1 MSDLSTWGHAIVAAA
16 TEKAREFLPELETI
30 PSKTFSNGMIK
41 DFETFAGAVEKELNL
56 SGLGCITGVKGRKKS
71 RPRPRAPSR
80 SRSPSPSSGRP
91 RKKKKAPPP
100 KKTKKSNA
108 GGNLFSDWTAED
120 FAGGVDGPSAPPRP
134 RRRR

>member
-1 MSDLSTWGHAIVAAA
+1 MSAAIAAA
-16 TEKAREFLPELETI
+16 AKKVRGSVPKTT
-30 PSKTFSNGMIK
+30 PSATFEEGMIK

-56 SGLGCITGVKGRKKS
+56 SGLGCITGVKGGAAGKKKS
-71 RPRPRAPSR
+71 RPRAPSR

-91 RKKKKAPPP
+91 RKNKKAPPP

>member
-1 MSDLSTWGHAIVAAA
+1 MYAIVAAA
-16 TEKAREFLPELETI
+16 AKTARASVPKTI
-30 PSKTFSNGMIK
+30 PSSSFSDGMVK
-41 DFETFAGAVEKELNL
+41 DFETFAGEVEKELNL
-56 SGLGCITGVKGRKKS
+56 SGLGCITGVKGRGAGKKKS

-100 KKTKKSNA
+100 KKKKKSNA

-120 FAGGVDGPSAPPRP
+120 FAGGVNGPSAPPR
-134 RRRR
+134 RRR